1 MGSMVSGL
9 ADAVLGVAEGVGL
22 SSDTVARYRK
32 CCGVVVKFCDR
43 RDLDALSVRVVD
55 EFVACQQERARRGE
69 IGPNRRNALVKSAR
83 MMLEFQAT
91 GAVAW
96 RMMSPDP
103 DLTLSDSSRDVLE
116 QFAVAAGLELAPGSV
131 RLLASEIRQFL
142 AYLDRIGRG
151 ALGTVTADDVR
162 GFMVEMAP
170 RRPAG
175 TANVVWSLK
184 RFFAFLNIAG
194 LSDVRID
201 GLLAHAAPR
210 RVRRCRALPVRRPAV
225 SLRES
230 RPGPPAGRGT
240 PVLLAVSTGLRCCD
254 IVALRLDQI
263 DWRHDEIQLVQAKT
277 SRPLVL
283 PLPALAGNAVA
294 EWILHGRPD
303 CDAPEVFVRLQ
314 PPFVKLG
321 NSTGSTLMRRRLTR
335 AGIDHVAHDGK
346 SFHAL
351 RRTAG
356 TRLIESGAGLPLAA
370 QILGH
375 ARIDSSRRYFALASE
390 QIRQCCLPLENFACV
405 KEGCDE
411 HVHQQFRTRDRG
423 DARLAD
429 LAGAHPARHAERD
442 GRFRQVLRVAAPR
455 R

>member
-1 MGSMVSGL
+1 M
-9 ADAVLGVAEGVGL
+9 
-22 SSDTVARYRK
+22 
-32 CCGVVVKFCDR
+32 VVKFCDQ
-43 RDLDALSVRVVD
+43 RDLDALSARVVE

-91 GAVAW
+91 GAVVW

-103 DLTLSDSSRDVLE
+103 GLALGESSRVVLK
-116 QFAVAAGLELAPGSV
+116 QFAAAAGLELAPGSV

-142 AYLDRIGRG
+142 AYLDRTGRG

-162 GFMVEMAP
+162 GFMIEVAP
-170 RRPAG
+170 KRPAG
-175 TANVVWSLK
+175 VANVVWSLK
-184 RFFAFLNIAG
+184 RFFAFLNVAG
-194 LSDVRID
+194 LSDVRVD
-201 GLLAHAAPR
+201 GLLARAAPR
-210 RVRRCRALPVRRPAV
+210 RVRALPCFTHA
-225 SLRES
+225 ET
-230 RPGPPAGRGT
+230 GRLLEGIDTGT
-240 PVLLAVSTGLRCCD
+240 PCGKRDYAMVLLAVSAGLRCCD

-263 DWRHDEIQLVQAKT
+263 DWRHDEIRLVQAKT

-314 PPFVKLG
+314 PPYVKLG
-321 NSTGSTLMRRRLTR
+321 NPAGSTLMRRRLTR
-335 AGIDHVAHDGK
+335 AGIDHAARDGK

-351 RRTAG
+351 RRTTG

-370 QILGH
+370 QVLGH

-390 QIRQCCLPLENFACV
+390 QLRQCCLPLEEFACTR
-405 KEGCDE
+405 EG
-411 HVHQQFRTRDRG
+411 
-423 DARLAD
+423 
-429 LAGAHPARHAERD
+429 
-442 GRFRQVLRVAAPR
+442 LR
-455 R
+455 

>member
-22 SSDTVARYRK
+22 SADTAARYHK
-32 CCGVVVKFCDR
+32 CCGVVVKFCEQ
-43 RDLDALSVRVVD
+43 RDLDALSARVVE
-55 EFVACQQERARRGE
+55 EFAACQQERARRGE

-103 DLTLSDSSRDVLE
+103 DLALSESSRVVLK
-116 QFAVAAGLELAPGSV
+116 QFAAAAGLELAPGSV

-142 AYLDRIGRG
+142 AHLDRTGRS
-151 ALGTVTADDVR
+151 APGTVTADDVR
-162 GFMVEMAP
+162 GFMVEVAP

-175 TANVVWSLK
+175 AGNLVWSLK
-184 RFFAFLNIAG
+184 RFFAFLNAAG

-201 GLLAHAAPR
+201 SLLAHAAPR
-210 RVRRCRALPVRRPAV
+210 RVRALPCFTRAETIR
-225 SLRES
+225 LLE
-230 RPGPPAGRGT
+230 GIETGT
-240 PVLLAVSTGLRCCD
+240 PCGKRDSAMVALAVWTGLRCCD
-254 IVALRLDQI
+254 IVALRLEEI
-263 DWRHDEIQLVQAKT
+263 DWRRDEIRLVQAKT
-277 SRPLVL
+277 SKPLVL

-294 EWILHGRPD
+294 EWILHGRPE

-321 NSTGSTLMRRRLTR
+321 NSAGSTLMRRRLTR
-335 AGIDHVAHDGK
+335 AGIDHAARDGK

-375 ARIDSSRRYFALASE
+375 ARINSSRRYVALASE
-390 QIRQCCLPLENFACV
+390 QLRQCCLPLENFACL
-405 KEGCDE
+405 KEG
-411 HVHQQFRTRDRG
+411 
-423 DARLAD
+423 
-429 LAGAHPARHAERD
+429 
-442 GRFRQVLRVAAPR
+442 LR
-455 R
+455 

>member
-1 MGSMVSGL
+1 
-9 ADAVLGVAEGVGL
+9 
-22 SSDTVARYRK
+22 
-32 CCGVVVKFCDR
+32 
-43 RDLDALSVRVVD
+43 
-55 EFVACQQERARRGE
+55 
-69 IGPNRRNALVKSAR
+69 
-83 MMLEFQAT
+83 MMLEFQTT
-91 GAVAW
+91 GAVVW

-103 DLTLSDSSRDVLE
+103 DLTLSESSRDVLK
-116 QFAVAAGLELAPGSV
+116 QFAAAAGLELAPGSV
-131 RLLASEIRQFL
+131 RLLASEIRRFL
-142 AYLDRIGRG
+142 AYLDRTGRG
-151 ALGTVTADDVR
+151 VLGTVTADDVR
-162 GFMVEMAP
+162 GFMAEMAP
-170 RRPAG
+170 RRLAG
-175 TANVVWSLK
+175 IGNLAWSLK
-184 RFFAFLNIAG
+184 RFFAFLNVAG

-210 RVRRCRALPVRRPAV
+210 RVRALPCFTRA
-225 SLRES
+225 ET
-230 RPGPPAGRGT
+230 GRLVKGIETGT
-240 PVLLAVSTGLRCCD
+240 PCGKRDSAMVLLAVSTGLRCCD

-263 DWRHDEIQLVQAKT
+263 DWRHDEIRLVQTKT

-314 PPFVKLG
+314 APFVKLG

-375 ARIDSSRRYFALASE
+375 ARINSSRRYFALASE
-390 QIRQCCLPLENFACV
+390 QIRQCCLPLENFACI
-405 KEGCDE
+405 KEG
-411 HVHQQFRTRDRG
+411 
-423 DARLAD
+423 
-429 LAGAHPARHAERD
+429 
-442 GRFRQVLRVAAPR
+442 LR
-455 R
+455 